1 MLLGNDVIH
10 CTGPRRPRRW
20 DWMAAPLVRLV
31 PSAHSRLA
39 GGCAH
44 LLRESRRC
52 SRPEARH
59 PRRSQWRFLASLGI
73 RRAVGR
79 VVPFVTLVAAL
90 VGLESQT
97 NAADAPALPVV
108 TYNVALSS
116 FEDALPH
123 GVPFQ
128 IQFTLSGDDAEY
140 DSVTGRVWESGPPC
154 ATPSGPQ
161 MPGTAGDKDASGK
174 RKFVLSA
181 PRLKFSTSYCF
192 VFGLGRKWT
201 EADGTAL
208 GEAAQEIIS
217 AAAKRGSYNAE
228 LVSTTAKKSL
238 DWRADLRV
246 VLVGTAPGEKPQPLL
261 DLVLDLFKLEALK
274 PLFDAQRG
282 HQNAIQNIRTG
293 TRELIGLD
301 QLGKLFGSP
310 VPADVLHIEEA
321 FAKTVEAAQKAKRL
335 SEDISEA
342 DRQARLAQP
351 PAELS
356 KEEQAYLGSLNPL
369 IEKMRSSYGIHCKDT
384 EADTPEEAQAAPA
397 SPTPKRPGTDRLT
410 YCTKLGQNI
419 RRVERLLELAKSAK
433 VELEKYGAARTSIV
447 NSVAKRIGTITV
459 AFPPQDVK
467 TATPSY
473 TERSAFYISA
483 DVDGTLPIFGS
494 SGGTDLAVFLGV
506 SVSFTA
512 VDKDVPLRED
522 DGFWKRFSLTTG
534 WTLTDVQD
542 SRGTAK
548 GILGGKG
555 LMLGGGLRV
564 TDYLRLGS
572 GAMFVRQ
579 NDSNPVVANT
589 HVRAVPYFSLSIDI
603 DVAGTIRGSI
613 SKYQGNGK

>member
-1 MLLGNDVIH
+1 MLLENDVSH
-10 CTGPRRPRRW
+10 GTGPRDPKRW
-20 DWMAAPLVRLV
+20 DCTAAQMV

-44 LLRESRRC
+44 LSRESRRC
-52 SRPEARH
+52 SRSEARH
-59 PRRSQWRFLASLGI
+59 PRRAKWRLLASLGI

-79 VVPFVTLVAAL
+79 VVLLVTLVAAL
-90 VGLESQT
+90 VGPESQS

-116 FEDALPH
+116 FENALPH

-140 DSVTGRVWESGPPC
+140 DSVTGQVWESGPPC

-208 GEAAQEIIS
+208 NNAAEEIIS
-217 AAAKRGSYNAE
+217 VAAKRGSYNAE

-238 DWRADLRV
+238 DKWADLRI
-246 VLVGTAPGEKPQPLL
+246 VLVGTAPGEKPQLLL

-274 PLFDAQRG
+274 PLFDAHRG
-282 HQNAIQNIRTG
+282 YQNAIDNIRSG
-293 TRELIGLD
+293 TRKLIGLA

-310 VPADVLHIEEA
+310 VPADVLHVEEA
-321 FAKTVEAAQKAKRL
+321 YAKTVEAGQKAKRL

-342 DRQARLAQP
+342 DRQARLAEP
-351 PAELS
+351 PAELT
-356 KEEQAYLGSLNPL
+356 KEEQAYLGSFSPL
-369 IEKMRSSYGIHCKDT
+369 MEQMHSSYGIHCKDS

-397 SPTPKRPGTDRLT
+397 SSTPKTPGPDRIT
-410 YCTKLGQNI
+410 YCTKVLPNV
-419 RRVERLLELAKSAK
+419 RRVERLLEIADSAK
-433 VELEKYGAARTSIV
+433 VELEKYRTARTNIV

-483 DVDGTLPIFGS
+483 DVGGTLPIFGS
-494 SGGTDLAVFLGV
+494 SGGTDLAAFLGV
-506 SVSFTA
+506 SVYFTA

-564 TDYLRLGS
+564 TDYLRIGT

-579 NDSNPVVANT
+579 NDSNPVVANS

-613 SKYQGNGK
+613 SKYQAGSK